1 MSDENVNV
9 KGVEQ
14 VVEKP
19 APAPYEAKA
28 LEMGWRPKE
37 EWDGPE
43 EDFIDAKEYV
53 RRKPLFEKIEHQNK
67 EIKKVVQAFEALKT
81 HHTKVK
87 ESEYQRALKTLKD
100 ARRQAMVEGETER
113 AIAYEEKIEE
123 VEQQKV
129 EFDRD
134 VRSVNIPQTAEV
146 DPRFIQWQE
155 QNSWYGRDH
164 NLTRFADAIG
174 IDYAK
179 QGMSPS
185 EVLVAVAREVKKE
198 FPNKFTNPNQN
209 RPGAVESPS
218 RKNSPVAKDDVLSPD
233 EERIMKTFVR
243 SGAMTEAAYRAELKR
258 LKGQ

>member
-1 MSDENVNV
+1 
-9 KGVEQ
+9 
-14 VVEKP
+14 
-19 APAPYEAKA
+19 
-28 LEMGWRPKE
+28 
-37 EWDGPE
+37 
-43 EDFIDAKEYV
+43 
-53 RRKPLFEKIEHQNK
+53 
-67 EIKKVVQAFEALKT
+67 
-81 HHTKVK
+81 
-87 ESEYQRALKTLKD
+87 
-100 ARRQAMVEGETER
+100 MVEGETER

-134 VRSVNIPQTAEV
+134 VQSVNIPQTAEV

-209 RPGAVESPS
+209 RPGAV
-218 RKNSPVAKDDVLSPD
+218 
-233 EERIMKTFVR
+233 
-243 SGAMTEAAYRAELKR
+243 
-258 LKGQ
+258 